1 MRPAALAL
9 ALAAIA
15 IALSACQTMT
25 PQERRAADERQ
36 CLGYG
41 FKPSTSAFATCLQR
55 IDLDRRA
62 DARAFRLQ
70 ADDNFDRFIYGPRYY
85 DR

>member
-1 MRPAALAL
+1 MRISALSL

-15 IALSACQTMT
+15 IGLSACQSLT
-25 PQERRAADERQ
+25 PAEQRAIDERQ
-36 CLGYG
+36 CLSYG
-41 FKPSTSAFATCLQR
+41 FRRGTERFATCLQR
-55 IDLDRRA
+55 IELDRRA

-70 ADDNFDRFIYGPRYY
+70 ADDNFDRFIYGPRY